1 MSKSYTII
9 YSVSDRIVSMSTYAN
24 TTTKEYLESQATG
37 FRRTF
42 GWDAEI
48 VETTPEIRERAK
60 QFKIDDEKRIRTN
73 INNSKRFGVC
83 AKPIPWTLTEA
94 KRYIKS

>member
-1 MSKSYTII
+1 M
-9 YSVSDRIVSMSTYAN
+9 
-24 TTTKEYLESQATG
+24 TTCGNTKEYLEAEAKR

-48 VETTPEIRERAK
+48 LETTPELRERVK
-60 QFKIDDEKRIRTN
+60 QFKISEEKRFKEN
-73 INNSKRFGVC
+73 SKNSKRFGVH
-83 AKPIPWTLTEA
+83 AKPIPWTLAEA

>member
-1 MSKSYTII
+1 MTKSYTII
-9 YSVSDRIVSMSTYAN
+9 YSVSDRIVSM
-24 TTTKEYLESQATG
+24 TTCGNTKEYLEAEAKR

-48 VETTPEIRERAK
+48 LETTPELRERVK
-60 QFKIDDEKRIRTN
+60 QFKISEEKRFKEN
-73 INNSKRFGVC
+73 SKNSKRFGVH
-83 AKPIPWTLTEA
+83 AKPIPWTLAEA